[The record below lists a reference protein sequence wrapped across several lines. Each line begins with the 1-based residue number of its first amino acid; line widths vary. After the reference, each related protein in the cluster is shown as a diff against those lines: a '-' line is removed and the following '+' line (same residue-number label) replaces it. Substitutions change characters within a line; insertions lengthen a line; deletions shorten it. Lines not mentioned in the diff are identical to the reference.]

1 VSGVVDFY
9 VLFIYFSL
17 FKKKVLDLRL
27 NLNFI
32 KKSRV

>member
-17 FKKKVLDLRL
+17 FKKKSFGFKVKFKIL
-27 NLNFI
+27 
-32 KKSRV
+32 